1 MKKDRT
7 KFYDDERE
15 NAMFCGVAAAV
26 VGGGALLGAK
36 VSSDAA
42 GRASKK
48 QAAAAQ
54 AATDATVQAG
64 RESNQLNWAM
74 YQQQLANQ
82 QPQLRGG
89 QLAYSALMSGMGL
102 GPAVNS
108 MGGSPGATTQTIGG
122 ATPMSGGGLPAMSPG
137 GGFATAVGAPGG
149 VTPDYGAANQQ
160 PFTTDLP
167 GIGEVSTKNYGAT
180 NEELA
185 QAGAGYQG
193 SFTKQFAPSDL
204 TMDPSYQ
211 WRLQQGMRALE
222 SSAAARGMT
231 GSGSNLADITNY
243 AQGAASQEY
252 QNAFDRYQ
260 TNQTNL
266 FNRLSSL
273 AGTGQ
278 VAANN
283 MGSAA
288 DNAGYSIGS
297 TLTNTANN
305 VANIGMSNANS
316 QAAAS
321 IGQANA
327 WSGALNSIGG
337 AYAMKNWMTGG
348 SPGFSGTQAAAPIA
362 DRSFRP

>member
-7 KFYDDERE
+7 KFYDDELE
-15 NAMFCGVAAAV
+15 NAMFCGVVSAAV
-26 VGGGALLGAK
+26 VGGGALIGAK
-36 VSSDAA
+36 VQSDAA
-42 GRASKK
+42 GRAAKK
-48 QAAAAQ
+48 QSAAAQ

-64 RESNQLNWAM
+64 RESNALNWAM

-82 QPQLRGG
+82 QPYQRGG

-108 MGGSPGATTQTIGG
+108 MGGSAGATTQAFGAAPVGG
-122 ATPMSGGGLPAMSPG
+122 
-137 GGFATAVGAPGG
+137 GAPGAMYPGG
-149 VTPDYGAANQQ
+149 VSPDYSSASQQ

-167 GIGEVSTKNYGAT
+167 GIGEVTTKNYGAT

-185 QAGAGYQG
+185 QAGAQYNGTFRQQ
-193 SFTKQFAPSDL
+193 FTPSDL
-204 TMDPSYQ
+204 TIDPSYQ
-211 WRLQQGMRALE
+211 WRLKQGMRALE
-222 SSAAARGMT
+222 ASAAARGMT

-252 QNAFDRYQ
+252 QSAFDRFQ

-266 FNRLSSL
+266 FNRLAALS
-273 AGTGQ
+273 GTGQ
-278 VAANN
+278 TAATN

-288 DNAGYSIGS
+288 ANAGQQIG
-297 TLTNTANN
+297 NTTMGTATQ
-305 VANIGMSNANS
+305 VGNIGMSNANS

-327 WSGALNSIGG
+327 WSGAMQNAAG
-337 AYAMKNWMTGG
+337 AYAMNNWMTGG
-348 SPGFSGTQAAAPIA
+348 APGFSGTQAAAPIV

>member
-26 VGGGALLGAK
+26 VGGGALIGAK
-36 VSSDAA
+36 VQSDAA
-42 GRASKK
+42 GRAAKK

-64 RESNQLNWAM
+64 RESNALNYLM

-108 MGGSPGATTQTIGG
+108 MGGSPGMTPQVVGG
-122 ATPMSGGGLPAMSPG
+122 ATPVGGATGAFMPG
-137 GGFATAVGAPGG
+137 GG
-149 VTPDYGAANQQ
+149 VTPDYGATTQQ
-160 PFTTDLP
+160 PYATEIP
-167 GIGEVSTKNYGAT
+167 GIGEVKTQNYGAT
-180 NEELA
+180 NAELA
-185 QAGAGYQG
+185 QAGNQYAGTFKQQ
-193 SFTKQFAPSDL
+193 FTPSDL
-204 TMDPSYQ
+204 TMDPSYK
-211 WRLQQGMRALE
+211 WRLEQGMRALE

-252 QNAFDRYQ
+252 QSAFDRFQ

-266 FNRLSSL
+266 FNRLAALSN
-273 AGTGQ
+273 TGQ

-288 DNAGYSIGS
+288 ANAGSAIGN
-297 TLTNTANN
+297 TLTGTASN
-305 VANIGMSNANS
+305 VANIGMSGANA
-316 QAAAS
+316 QAGATMN
-321 IGQANA
+321 QANA
-327 WSGALNSIGG
+327 WSNALGNTTGFMGASWLMGG
-337 AYAMKNWMTGG
+337 KG
-348 SPGFSGTQAAAPIA
+348 PGFSGTQAAAPIV